1 MINKNYLK
9 KIRSRDKYIV
19 ENFIYEKI
27 AKTIIDSLDLITVK
41 FDNILELGVNDYS
54 VYEFLHSKNRL
65 CNYSHN
71 DISKE
76 RMRVNHK
83 KKFLEFDLDDW
94 KLNENNYDLI
104 FSNMYINLFDN
115 IDNILKNIQSSLKKN
130 GFLIFA
136 IPDKNNIKQLLNSLI
151 QTDLDLYQG
160 VFQRIN
166 PTIEIDDILLILK
179 KLNFDIPI
187 INTDKITIEYNK
199 FDKLLNDIR
208 SMCLTYCH
216 KDKKLNFEKK
226 NYFIKLEQNFKR
238 EYYLNGSFNLDL
250 QINFISAWKK

>member
-9 KIRSRDKYIV
+9 KIRSRDKYIIK
-19 ENFIYEKI
+19 NFIYEKI

-54 VYEFLHSKNRL
+54 VYEFLYSKNPL
-65 CNYSHN
+65 CIYSHN
-71 DISKE
+71 DISKDRIRLKHE
-76 RMRVNHK
+76 KN
-83 KKFLEFDLDDW
+83 FLEFDLDNW
-94 KLNENNYDLI
+94 KLDKNNYDLI
-104 FSNMYINLFDN
+104 FSNMYIYLFDD
-115 IDNILKNIQSSLKKN
+115 IDNILKKIQSSLKKN

-136 IPDKNNIKQLLNSLI
+136 IPDKNNIQQLLNSLI

-160 VFQRIN
+160 VFRRVN
-166 PTIEIDDILLILK
+166 PTLEIDNILLILK

-216 KDKKLNFEKK
+216 KDKKSSFEKK
-226 NYFIKLEQNFKR
+226 NYFMKLEQNFKR
-238 EYYLNGSFNLDL
+238 NYYLNGSYKLDL
-250 QINFISAWKK
+250 QINYISAWKK